1 MLFKIPFSGRAHKY
15 NQDEIKTVL
24 EVMESATPLTQG
36 KFQKSFQEKF
46 ARYTGTTNAFAL
58 NNATSAL
65 EIAAQ
70 LCQFKAND
78 EIIIPSHTY
87 TASAYPFLKKG
98 AKIVWADIDLPTRV
112 VSAETI
118 QKCITPKTKAIV
130 VVHLYGYCA
139 DMNEIMKVAA
149 TNNLLVIEDV
159 AQAIGS
165 KINGKMAGTFG
176 DFGIFSFHSHKN
188 ITTLG
193 EGGMLLVKS
202 NKVANIVPMLRHH
215 GHCNFNY
222 KREQYWKPAM
232 GNLDFPELN
241 GEQIWPNNYCIG
253 EVECALGEKLLDRV
267 DQMNHE
273 KRQRAI
279 RFIDALSEFKQ
290 LEFHRDDSERHNYHL
305 LVGRFLNGKSDIFIE
320 EMAKNGVQCVV
331 QYYPLNRYDFY
342 IKAGYKKAF
351 CPNSDIFY
359 DNMVSFPFQHMM
371 SEESFVEMTRIAK
384 KVLSELV

>member
-331 QYYPLNRYDFY
+331 QYYPLNHYDFY

>member
-1 MLFKIPFSGRAHKY
+1 VLFKIPFSGRAHKY